1 MGQKLSRVF
10 TNSSTS
16 SRILVLGLP
25 GSGKST
31 LLHSLKLGQ
40 VKTLTP
46 TIYDVKKG
54 FDERESTKS
63 FKLETVTKK
72 KYTFFSWDIIHD
84 REEVF
89 EVHWKTYLSE
99 SDAVIWVVDS
109 SDHGN
114 IQRNVDE
121 FYKLMAHEDMKDV
134 IVLIL
139 GNKSDLGDSTLTERD
154 LTEKFQLISFDRKWG
169 VFRISAKSLDGVLDC
184 MAWLVKFL
192 KEKELERTLQ
202 IPDPIIKTST

>member
-1 MGQKLSRVF
+1 MGQKLSRLF
-10 TNSSTS
+10 NSTTY

-25 GSGKST
+25 GAGKST
-31 LLHSLKLGQ
+31 LLYSLKLGQ

-54 FDERESTKS
+54 FDEREFTKN
-63 FKLETVTKK
+63 FKLETVTKN

-89 EVHWKTYLSE
+89 EQHWKTYFSNT
-99 SDAVIWVVDS
+99 DAVIWVVDS

-121 FYKLMAHEDMKDV
+121 FYKLMAHRDMKDV

-139 GNKSDLGDSTLTERD
+139 GNKSDLGENTLTEAD
-154 LTEKFQLISFDRKWG
+154 LTEKFRLISLQRKWG
-169 VFRISAKSLDGVLDC
+169 VFRISSKSLDGVLEC

-192 KEKELERTLQ
+192 KEKDLERELL
-202 IPDPIIKTST
+202 IPDPIVNQQSI